1 MSAIPPL
8 AVRQLKADMA
18 LKNLDL
24 GDVSRLSGV
33 GYSQCS
39 QVLNGR
45 LIHEEYFAKIR
56 DAIKAAPQP
65 KEPAAV

>member
-1 MSAIPPL
+1 MSAIPSL
-8 AVRQLKADMA
+8 SLRKLRAEMI

-39 QVLNGR
+39 QVLKGR
-45 LIHEEYFAKIR
+45 LVHDEYFKKIR
-56 DAIKAAPQP
+56 DAIKAAPMP
-65 KEPAAV
+65 KEVAAA

>member
-8 AVRQLKADMA
+8 GLRKLRAEMI

-24 GDVSRLSGV
+24 GDVARLSGV
-33 GYSQCS
+33 GYAQCS

-45 LIHEEYFAKIR
+45 LNHEEYFGKIR
-56 DAIKAAPQP
+56 DAIKAAPMP
-65 KEPAAV
+65 KEAAAA